1 MVDFMLR
8 SGLFRIFSRLLA
20 DRQGNIAI
28 MFAIVLVPLITA
40 IGASLDYVRAYNTR
54 SKMQADLD
62 AALLGAVKSV
72 GTLNEAALKA
82 RIKEW
87 FAAQTDLGSG
97 GYTLDDIDID
107 TSNHKITATARA
119 SVATTLLK
127 VAGIDDVAVGVA
139 SSVEGPGRAYL
150 NVYVVLDKS
159 ASMLLAATSAGQA
172 SLRASKAG
180 CAFACHTPEGSPF
193 NYKGKSYTNVYDLS
207 VAMGIKLRAD
217 VSVDA
222 VGEVL
227 DLVDTADASHERI
240 KVGLYTI
247 GETATQ
253 VLAPTFSTLNAKKK
267 LSDKTSGLTSATSE
281 EATYFDTSFS
291 ALKTMVGAAGD
302 GSSENSPLKLILLLT
317 DGVQSERN
325 WVLQG
330 NSGIRFPTSKGY
342 LQTAV
347 APINSAWCNPVKSLN
362 ATVGVLYTEYL
373 PMPWD
378 WGYNATLGK
387 TMTSSGYASI
397 WGGTVAQGQ
406 GNTSR
411 TDYIPTALRQ
421 CATSGDLFLQA
432 NSAEEIEAGLSA
444 LFKQYLSKVRL
455 TS

>member
-1 MVDFMLR
+1 MVGFMLR

-28 MFAIVLVPLITA
+28 MFAIVLVPLIAA

-62 AALLGAVKSV
+62 AALLGAVRSV
-72 GTLNEAALKA
+72 GTLNEMALET

-87 FAAQTDLGSG
+87 FAAQTNLGSG

-107 TSNHKITATARA
+107 TSNHKITATAHA

-127 VAGIDDVAVGVA
+127 VAGINDVAVGVA

-180 CAFACHTPEGSPF
+180 CAFACHTPEGGPF
-193 NYKGKSYTNVYDLS
+193 NYKSKNYTNVYDLS

-222 VGEVL
+222 VDEVL
-227 DLVDTADASHERI
+227 DLIDTADASHERI
-240 KVGLYTI
+240 KVGLYTM
-247 GETATQ
+247 GQTASQ
-253 VLAPTFSTLNAKKK
+253 VLAPTFSTTNARKK

-281 EATYFDTSFS
+281 EATYFDYSFA
-291 ALKTMVGAAGD
+291 ALKALVGTAGD
-302 GSSENSPLKLILLLT
+302 GSSESNPLKLVLLLT

-330 NSGIRFPTSKGY
+330 NSGIRFPTSKSY
-342 LQTAV
+342 LQSAV
-347 APINSAWCNPVKSLN
+347 SPINSAWCNQVKALN

-378 WGYNATLGK
+378 WGYEATLGK
-387 TMTSSGYASI
+387 TMTSSGYAST
-397 WGGTVAQGQ
+397 WGGTIVPGK

-411 TDYIPTALRQ
+411 TNYIPTALEQ